1 MIQRIIILIF
11 ILILLPE
18 FYSSL
23 IHRKRHA
30 SWPQW
35 RRLLRW
41 LPATIMLII
50 AVWLAL
56 PSEFIPEETTLLFA
70 FVGVLCTIFIPRFFY
85 MLSSIVGRAVKIMRH
100 GSKNWGNLVGFI
112 LAIMIGA
119 ASLYGFTIGPN
130 RLKVKHIDIT
140 SSRLPEAFDGYRILH
155 FTDIHLGSARQ
166 SFVKKVVDSICS
178 QHADMVAFTGDLLNV
193 HPNELYRFINE
204 MKRISAPDGV
214 FSVLGNHDYSFY
226 QGNIDDAIRI
236 ANERE
241 VISREQQMG
250 WTMLNNSHTTI
261 SRGNETIVVAGMEN
275 YGKKEKHRRGDIN
288 NTLEGAPKDK
298 FTIMLEHDPWAWR
311 NIILPDSLADVTLS
325 GHTHGGQIS
334 LYGLRP
340 TMLTEP
346 NDYGLHHKS
355 NAYLNVSSGTGGLV
369 PFRLGMTPEIV
380 VITLHSSKKR

>member
-85 MLSSIVGRAVKIMRH
+85 MLSSVVGRAVKIMRH

-204 MKRISAPDGV
+204 MKRINAPDGV

-226 QGNIDDAIRI
+226 QGHIDDAIRI
-236 ANERE
+236 ANER
-241 VISREQQMG
+241 
-250 WTMLNNSHTTI
+250 
-261 SRGNETIVVAGMEN
+261 
-275 YGKKEKHRRGDIN
+275 
-288 NTLEGAPKDK
+288 
-298 FTIMLEHDPWAWR
+298 
-311 NIILPDSLADVTLS
+311 
-325 GHTHGGQIS
+325 
-334 LYGLRP
+334 
-340 TMLTEP
+340 
-346 NDYGLHHKS
+346 
-355 NAYLNVSSGTGGLV
+355 
-369 PFRLGMTPEIV
+369 
-380 VITLHSSKKR
+380 